1 MIERTEA
8 SARPAEPA
16 PASALPVAL
25 PELDA
30 LLPTAKARLARRLV
44 LEGKRPEPADFAA
57 RALALSK
64 PEAARLAA
72 WEETALTTR
81 VAERVPSDDG
91 SARLVVKLRDGELIE
106 TVAMPVGAVC
116 VSTQVGCAVACR
128 FCASGMNGLKRNLA
142 AAEIVEQVIHARR
155 ERRIDRVVYMGMGE
169 PSHNLANVLEAVA
182 LLKSSAGIGPARQT
196 FSTVGSAKAFAGLS
210 AARVKPCLALSLHSA
225 DDAIRRELLPNAAP
239 EPVAEL
245 VAGAARYAALQKKP
259 IVFEW
264 TLLAGVNDRDE
275 DVAQLAALLKGVR
288 GYVNFIRWNPVAGMP
303 FTPTSFE
310 RAVELRE
317 QVKAHGILATIRAST
332 GRDVDAACGQLRRRS
347 TISTLA
353 TPPRT
358 SSTAT
363 GSDGK

>member
-1 MIERTEA
+1 MTDRLDA
-8 SARPAEPA
+8 PVPPDEPA
-16 PASALPVAL
+16 LPIAL

-30 LLPTAKARLARRLV
+30 MLPAAKARLARRLV
-44 LEGKRPEPADFAA
+44 LAGERLAPAAFAA
-57 RALALSK
+57 RALALSRV
-64 PEAARLAA
+64 ELARLAA
-72 WEETALTTR
+72 WETDALSTR
-81 VAERVPSDDG
+81 VAERVPSEDG
-91 SARLVVKLRDGELIE
+91 SARLVVRLLDGELIE

-128 FCASGMNGLKRNLA
+128 FCASGMNGLKRNLT

-169 PSHNLANVLEAVA
+169 PSHNLGNVLEAVA
-182 LLKSSAGIGPARQT
+182 MLKSSAGIGPSRQT
-196 FSTVGSAKAFAGLS
+196 FSTVGSAKAFAGLC

-225 DDAIRRELLPNAAP
+225 DDAIRRDLLPNATP
-239 EPVAEL
+239 DPVAEL

-259 IVFEW
+259 IVFAW

-303 FTPTSFE
+303 YTPTSFE

-317 QVKAHGILATIRAST
+317 QVKARGILATIRAST

-347 TISTLA
+347 TISTVA

-358 SSTAT
+358 SSTLT